1 MNAKPRKLSAYLA
14 GVESLVNTSM
24 YVVVVSLPVH
34 FKLNTGNMLLS
45 VFQIKDWQYII
56 VSD

>member
-24 YVVVVSLPVH
+24 YVVVVVSRA
-34 FKLNTGNMLLS
+34 
-45 VFQIKDWQYII
+45 FQIKYWQYVI
-56 VSD
+56 VSVSN

>member
-24 YVVVVSLPVH
+24 YVVVVSRA
-34 FKLNTGNMLLS
+34 
-45 VFQIKDWQYII
+45 FQIKYWQYVI
-56 VSD
+56 VSVLN